1 MDIMDEVEEIEIKEV
16 DLSNVLCKSFDSNDD
31 EDDVIYSVESEKI
44 EYKEYTKSLYN
55 NEINNNPILNKDE
68 EDMLFFILQ
77 NTSISKEKED
87 ARSRLIKSNL
97 RLVFKEAYNYK
108 NKTSVPIEDLVN
120 SGIEGLCIAI
130 DKFDSSRNTRLS
142 TYAVPWIKLM
152 IFKLITNYNSDL
164 YIPNH
169 IVSMAVKYNKINDSD
184 DDQKIMEDL
193 NIDGKMLKNIK
204 SAIQRSV
211 SIDSLINGED
221 NITLKDVIPDENA
234 ISPESVIMS
243 SETSSI
249 VQKEVDKLDPL
260 SSKIIKMR
268 YLSEDKI
275 NLAEIG
281 KMFNVTGEYIRQL
294 ELKAINILKLR
305 MKNYSFEDF
314 NA

>member
-31 EDDVIYSVESEKI
+31 EDNVIYSVESEKI

-68 EDMLFFILQ
+68 EDMLFYILQ

-169 IVSMAVKYNKINDSD
+169 IVNMAVKYNKINDSD

>member
-68 EDMLFFILQ
+68 EDMLFYILQ

-164 YIPNH
+164 YIPNN
-169 IVSMAVKYNKINDSD
+169 IVNMAVKYNKINDSD